1 MKCHGNHLDQFS
13 KYTTLWFLLM
23 SQHFNFSWLLFFFF
37 FNVASLYHCSLNIIT
52 SSSLI
57 IITPNLPAGNY
68 FSFFILDFL
77 YLRVF
82 FLFKLT
88 FPSAVYLKLIIVFL
102 LQKSLQ
108 ALLSRRHIH
117 VYMEKKSESSG
128 FCYFN
133 LTVALL
139 LLFKSTTLQSV
150 SVSLIPIKPYKR
162 NPPFSHLAALHK
174 LFTKDHTLIC
184 YH

>member
-1 MKCHGNHLDQFS
+1 MKCHGNYLYQFS

-23 SQHFNFSWLLFFFF
+23 SQHFKLPMIALFLFF

-117 VYMEKKSESSG
+117 AYMEKNQ
-128 FCYFN
+128 N
-133 LTVALL
+133 LQVFAT
-139 LLFKSTTLQSV
+139 
-150 SVSLIPIKPYKR
+150 
-162 NPPFSHLAALHK
+162 
-174 LFTKDHTLIC
+174 
-184 YH
+184 

>member
-1 MKCHGNHLDQFS
+1 MKCHEYHLYQFS
-13 KYTTLWFLLM
+13 KCTTLWLLLM
-23 SQHFNFSWLLFFFF
+23 SQHFKLLMIAFFF
-37 FNVASLYHCSLNIIT
+37 FNVASLYHCFLNIIT

-57 IITPNLPAGNY
+57 IITPNLPAGDY

-77 YLRVF
+77 YLRFFFF

-117 VYMEKKSESSG
+117 V
-128 FCYFN
+128 
-133 LTVALL
+133 
-139 LLFKSTTLQSV
+139 
-150 SVSLIPIKPYKR
+150 
-162 NPPFSHLAALHK
+162 
-174 LFTKDHTLIC
+174 
-184 YH
+184 

>member
-1 MKCHGNHLDQFS
+1 MKCHGNYLYQFS

-23 SQHFNFSWLLFFFF
+23 SQHFKLLMIALFLFFF

-117 VYMEKKSESSG
+117 AYMEKNQ
-128 FCYFN
+128 N
-133 LTVALL
+133 LQVFAT
-139 LLFKSTTLQSV
+139 
-150 SVSLIPIKPYKR
+150 
-162 NPPFSHLAALHK
+162 
-174 LFTKDHTLIC
+174 
-184 YH
+184 

>member
-1 MKCHGNHLDQFS
+1 MKCHGNHLYQFS

-23 SQHFNFSWLLFFFF
+23 SQHFKLLMIALFLFFFF

-117 VYMEKKSESSG
+117 AYMEKNQ
-128 FCYFN
+128 N
-133 LTVALL
+133 LQVFAT
-139 LLFKSTTLQSV
+139 
-150 SVSLIPIKPYKR
+150 
-162 NPPFSHLAALHK
+162 
-174 LFTKDHTLIC
+174 
-184 YH
+184 

>member
-1 MKCHGNHLDQFS
+1 MKCHENHLYQFS
-13 KYTTLWFLLM
+13 KCTTLWLLLM
-23 SQHFNFSWLLFFFF
+23 SQHFKLLMFALFF

-57 IITPNLPAGNY
+57 IITPNLPAGDY
-68 FSFFILDFL
+68 FSFFILDFFIFEF
-77 YLRVF
+77 F

-117 VYMEKKSESSG
+117 V
-128 FCYFN
+128 
-133 LTVALL
+133 
-139 LLFKSTTLQSV
+139 
-150 SVSLIPIKPYKR
+150 
-162 NPPFSHLAALHK
+162 
-174 LFTKDHTLIC
+174 
-184 YH
+184 